1 MTKRNRKIQSDHLQR
16 IGGTGAQMVPNSFK
30 ELADA
35 QVWGVSG
42 GPQQCPCSFDLLH
55 LEDTVTSQDL
65 REVRVVVPQH
75 SSRRGG
81 AAAGAV
87 IVDALRD
94 FVSVTAA
101 TSIQRIQEDI
111 RRHQHNVQRHAGRH
125 NHCEYGD
132 EESVDRLSPRALS
145 WMQLCTS
152 ANKIII
158 S

>member
-1 MTKRNRKIQSDHLQR
+1 
-16 IGGTGAQMVPNSFK
+16 MVLNSFK
-30 ELADA
+30 ELADV

-42 GPQQCPCSFDLLH
+42 GPQQCQGSFELLH
-55 LEDTVTSQDL
+55 
-65 REVRVVVPQH
+65 RELTTLSYDQRDVRVVVLQH
-75 SSRRGG
+75 SSRRSGSR
-81 AAAGAV
+81 ATA
-87 IVDALRD
+87 IIFDALIK
-94 FVSVTAA
+94 FLSVTAA

-152 ANKIII
+152 ANKILSLQTIK
-158 S
+158 SNG